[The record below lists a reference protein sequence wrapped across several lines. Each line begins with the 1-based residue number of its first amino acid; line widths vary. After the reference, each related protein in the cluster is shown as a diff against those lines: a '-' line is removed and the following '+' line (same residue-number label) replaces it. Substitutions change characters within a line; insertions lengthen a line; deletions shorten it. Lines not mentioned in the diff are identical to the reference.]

1 MGSPLQLL
9 FATSNPH
16 KIEEVTAIL
25 APAGFE
31 VIGLD
36 SLDDPPAEPV
46 EDGATFAD
54 NARIKAVYYAK
65 AAGRPCLADD
75 SGLEVDALNGEPGV
89 LSARYAGIGETRGE
103 QTAANNARLLKEL
116 EGVPDAQ
123 RAGRFVC
130 AMCLADAEGRI
141 VAETRGIFPGV
152 IAREPRGTSG
162 FGYDPLVY
170 LPDVGRTVAELT
182 AEEKNARSHRGEAA
196 RKMAAKVGESNLAQR

>member
-1 MGSPLQLL
+1 MQLL

-16 KIEEVTAIL
+16 KIEEVRAIL
-25 APAGFE
+25 GPAGFE

-65 AAGRPCLADD
+65 AAGRLCLADD

-89 LSARYAGIGETRGE
+89 LSARYAGIGETRDE
-103 QTAANNARLLKEL
+103 QTAANNARLLREL
-116 EGVPDAQ
+116 KDVADDN

-130 AMCLADAEGRI
+130 AMCLADAEGQVI
-141 VAETRGIFPGV
+141 AATRGTFPGL
-152 IAREPRGTSG
+152 IARSPRGTSG

-170 LPDVGRTVAELT
+170 LPEEGRTVAELT
-182 AEEKNARSHRGEAA
+182 ADEKNARSHRGEAA
-196 RKMAAKVGESNLAQR
+196 RKMAAKVGELDLENR